1 MRTQVNI
8 KKRPP
13 VELRPDLLLPAAALA
28 IALLAGLLLYGL
40 PLGQALCWALA
51 FGALLPLR
59 FSSTVQG
66 SRSPFSKKGAEN
78 ALAFSWWSV

>member
-1 MRTQVNI
+1 M
-8 KKRPP
+8 
-13 VELRPDLLLPAAALA
+13 ELRPDLLLPAAALA

-59 FSSTVQG
+59 FSVNGLTGRCVSSLTLLPG
-66 SRSPFSKKGAEN
+66 TRLCFIS
-78 ALAFSWWSV
+78 SVR